1 MTVKHEALR
10 LVPLCR
16 THANIARGSRAL
28 SICATMSVFEVTG
41 THTHDNGTRDI
52 DGEN

>member
-16 THANIARGSRAL
+16 THANSEGGGGSSAPL
-28 SICATMSVFEVTG
+28 STI
-41 THTHDNGTRDI
+41 
-52 DGEN
+52 

>member
-16 THANIARGSRAL
+16 THANSEAGIYSARYL
-28 SICATMSVFEVTG
+28 DATVSLCLK
-41 THTHDNGTRDI
+41 
-52 DGEN
+52 